1 MNAYLIPVLAALLAA
16 AGALAILGAARL
28 GRWWKEWRRGEPEA
42 SWAPGPAIA
51 GDRVDPNVSR
61 LAQRT
66 LGSALFLGLAANLF
80 FAFASEP
87 SGASDLPRAAMAIGL
102 LAVWAA
108 SMRAG

>member
-1 MNAYLIPVLAALLAA
+1 MNAYVVPVLAALLAA

-28 GRWWKEWRRGEPEA
+28 GRWWKEWRRGQPEA

-51 GDRVDPNVSR
+51 GDPVDPNVSR

-80 FAFASEP
+80 FSSDVHAA
-87 SGASDLPRAAMAIGL
+87 ADLPRTAMAVAL
-102 LAVWAA
+102 LAVWVV
-108 SMRAG
+108 SLGVR